1 MSRVTVCALAVS
13 ATVWLT
19 HTAAAQTSH
28 LKLQSAEDKRDE
40 YSVILRKVFKRIYG
54 SDVVLS
60 TLCVPSFVPEEAAGI
75 LQTRQGYQVFAA
87 TPSASTW
94 ETEYSRFIKQAGPDG
109 REVPYNRAENLKKGL
124 PYDYRGIKV
133 RIQARPVSADLAE
146 RIKKLWQA
154 KLLHALHPP
163 RGPDESERYIVTD
176 GVSYYYSMALQGHG
190 TVTAEGQLI
199 LENTPVWLM
208 GELSD
213 KLISYAKGKA
223 SEEDLKKAVTRVESK
238 KA

>member
-1 MSRVTVCALAVS
+1 MSRITTRALAVS
-13 ATVWLT
+13 AAVWLT
-19 HTAAAQTSH
+19 HTVAAQTNH
-28 LKLQSAEDKRDE
+28 LKLQSAEDRRDE

-54 SDVVLS
+54 PDVVLS
-60 TLCVPSFVPEEAAGI
+60 TVCVPSFVPEEAGGI
-75 LQTRQGYQVFAA
+75 LKTAQGYQIFAA

-109 REVPYNRAENLKKGL
+109 REIPYNRAENLKKGL
-124 PYDYRGIKV
+124 PYDYHGIKV
-133 RIQARPVSADLAE
+133 RIQTRPVSVDLAE
-146 RIKKLWQA
+146 RIKQIWQA
-154 KLLHALHPP
+154 KLLQSLHPP
-163 RGPDESERYIVTD
+163 PGPDESERYIVTD
-176 GVSYYYSMALQGHG
+176 GVSYYYSMPLQSHG

-199 LENTPVWLM
+199 SENTPVWLM

-223 SEEDLKKAVTRVESK
+223 SEDDLKKAVRRVESK

>member
-1 MSRVTVCALAVS
+1 MTRLVGLVLTILVA
-13 ATVWLT
+13 VWLM
-19 HTAAAQTSH
+19 HTAAAQSH

-40 YSVILRKVFKRIYG
+40 YNVILRKVFKRIYG
-54 SDVVLS
+54 PDVVLS

-75 LQTRQGYQVFAA
+75 LKTPQGYQVFAA

-133 RIQARPVSADLAE
+133 RIQARPVSTDLAK
-146 RIKKLWQA
+146 RIKQVWQA
-154 KLLHALHPP
+154 KLLEALHPP

-176 GVSYYYSMALQGHG
+176 GVSYHYSMPLQGHG

-199 LENTPVWLM
+199 LEHTPVWLM
-208 GELSD
+208 GDLSN
-213 KLISYAKGKA
+213 KMIAYANGKA
-223 SEEDLKKAVTRVESK
+223 SEDDLNKAVRRVENKKA
-238 KA
+238 